1 MVIDGGYKD
10 LPKLKRRR
18 NHQDERRAKVR
29 EDLKLNGRGTRRM
42 TPDEV
47 DRCAGLY
54 FHTTENGRI
63 DDGDYT
69 NAPEATIGDRLAA
82 IGNSIMIQ
90 TYLFLFSYLPELNRG
105 RPDLAPPSSS
115 PPTSPGS
122 RAGPGVHERAGA
134 GRRGVSKAP
143 RLTAEGSSPPVPF
156 PFDPELLRDLEL
168 IDTDQQEDEE
178 DSRSEASEMDLTS
191 RAVDGIP
198 PEEIC

>member
-105 RPDLAPPSSS
+105 RPDLHPEFVTPRDHAKNCMNH
-115 PPTSPGS
+115 GYHDH
-122 RAGPGVHERAGA
+122 GP
-134 GRRGVSKAP
+134 
-143 RLTAEGSSPPVPF
+143 LFT
-156 PFDPELLRDLEL
+156 
-168 IDTDQQEDEE
+168 
-178 DSRSEASEMDLTS
+178 
-191 RAVDGIP
+191 
-198 PEEIC
+198 